1 MIDERKSNMAK
12 KASKK
17 VESTS
22 SDAPAEPTP
31 EVEQQAQQQTGQ
43 QQVRVRIDER
53 EVNTAYANAFRANAT
68 AEEIIL
74 DFGLNV
80 LNPASQQQEM
90 PEIIFSI
97 DQRIIMNYYSVKRL
111 ALTLGQMIRRHEEQ
125 FGELELDV
133 NARRT
138 SKD

>member
-1 MIDERKSNMAK
+1 MAK

-22 SDAPAEPTP
+22 SDVPSEPTP

-53 EVNTAYANAFRANAT
+53 DVSTGYANAFRANAT

-111 ALTLGQMIRRHEEQ
+111 AITLSQLIRRHEEQ
-125 FGELELDV
+125 FGELQLDV

-138 SKD
+138 SQD